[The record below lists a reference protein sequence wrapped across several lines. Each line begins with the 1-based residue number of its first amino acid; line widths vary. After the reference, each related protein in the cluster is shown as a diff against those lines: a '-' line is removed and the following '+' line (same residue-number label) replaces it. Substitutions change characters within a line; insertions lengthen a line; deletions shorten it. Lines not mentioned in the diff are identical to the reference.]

1 MMSDIVVYDSGEI
14 ELKIS
19 IEHERICLRAEDI
32 ALIFDVHRPA
42 VVKHIGN
49 IYKTN
54 EWQEVSTCSILE
66 QVAKDGKKR
75 KIKFYN
81 LDMII
86 AVGYRI
92 NSKKATN
99 FRLWATKVLK
109 EYIHHGYT
117 INSQKITVNRFTNLE
132 NEVKDLKKAVK
143 NIKED
148 KKELQIS
155 RGVFYEGQVYDAYVL
170 INDIFKTA
178 KSEIVLIDNYIDDM
192 VLTLFSKYPNLNYI
206 IITKTTSKQLQPDIK
221 KYQTQYNN
229 LKIKKSNNYHDRFL
243 IIDKT
248 QAYHIGASLKD
259 LGKKVFGFR
268 EIDKNILRWEDD
280 E

>member
-1 MMSDIVVYDSGEI
+1 
-14 ELKIS
+14 
-19 IEHERICLRAEDI
+19 
-32 ALIFDVHRPA
+32 
-42 VVKHIGN
+42 
-49 IYKTN
+49 
-54 EWQEVSTCSILE
+54 LE

-99 FRLWATKVLK
+99 FRRWATKVLK

-155 RGVFYEGQVYDAYVL
+155 RGVFYEGQAYDAYVL

-192 VLTLFSKYPNLNYI
+192 VLTLFSKYPNLNSYLI
-206 IITKTTSKQLQPDIK
+206 
-221 KYQTQYNN
+221 
-229 LKIKKSNNYHDRFL
+229 FL
-243 IIDKT
+243 
-248 QAYHIGASLKD
+248 SLD
-259 LGKKVFGFR
+259 YCIEFGIF
-268 EIDKNILRWEDD
+268 
-280 E
+280 